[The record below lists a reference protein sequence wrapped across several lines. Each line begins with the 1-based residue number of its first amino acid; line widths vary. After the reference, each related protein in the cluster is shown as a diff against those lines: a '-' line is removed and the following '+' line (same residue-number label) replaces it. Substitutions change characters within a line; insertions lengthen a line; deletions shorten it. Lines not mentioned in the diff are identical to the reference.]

1 VTRRLE
7 KAALPRPFEAQDE
20 LKFGGFHLEKMAR
33 WTRRYDGTMRGAAGA
48 ACCAA
53 TKARCGPVKAFGTQ
67 TARLRPGRAL
77 PLSGWT
83 EATPLQRHGPGV

>member
-33 WTRRYDGTMRGAAGA
+33 
-48 ACCAA
+48 
-53 TKARCGPVKAFGTQ
+53 
-67 TARLRPGRAL
+67 
-77 PLSGWT
+77 
-83 EATPLQRHGPGV
+83 